1 MVQGTV
7 AKESLPPFF
16 LKKKKYYEN
25 SIKAAYAL
33 THLGMTVNRTELM
46 TLVQQK

>member
-16 LKKKKYYEN
+16 LKKKNTMKT
-25 SIKAAYAL
+25 AL
-33 THLGMTVNRTELM
+33 RLLM
-46 TLVQQK
+46 L